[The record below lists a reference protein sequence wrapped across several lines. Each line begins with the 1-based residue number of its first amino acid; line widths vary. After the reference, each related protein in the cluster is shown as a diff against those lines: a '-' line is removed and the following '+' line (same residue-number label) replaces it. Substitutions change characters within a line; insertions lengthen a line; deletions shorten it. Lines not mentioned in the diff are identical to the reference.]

1 MSKLKL
7 LEKIPNISKC
17 LFLVF
22 YRKSCMWSSWTQ
34 KTYCNYLLN
43 TSDLN
48 NNYSI
53 STGNNNVT
61 FFVSIAVINGTT
73 IEKNVFPYKD

>member
-1 MSKLKL
+1 MFILGILYKVLYVEL
-7 LEKIPNISKC
+7 MN
-17 LFLVF
+17 
-22 YRKSCMWSSWTQ
+22 T

-53 STGNNNVT
+53 STGNNVMLSFCVNFST
-61 FFVSIAVINGTT
+61 IYGT
-73 IEKNVFPYKD
+73 YR